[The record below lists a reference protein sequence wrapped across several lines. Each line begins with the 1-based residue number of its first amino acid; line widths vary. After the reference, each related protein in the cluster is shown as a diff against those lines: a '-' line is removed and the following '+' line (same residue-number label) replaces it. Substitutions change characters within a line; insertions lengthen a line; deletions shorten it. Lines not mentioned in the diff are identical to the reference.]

1 MSLFEEQLLERQK
14 QDDQLFED
22 SFYDLSSVIM
32 GHSKTSEAMQN
43 DRFVTKSAIEEILA
57 YMKAKIIE
65 VPDHVKDMNDQLEYM
80 LRPTGI
86 MRRRV
91 ELKGNWWKDSAG
103 PLLAARKDGSVAAL
117 LPRGMNGYHYLDRTA
132 GKRIRITKQNKEE
145 FEGDAICFYR
155 AFPQRELGV
164 RDLLIY
170 IVKSLSIGDYVSLAA
185 VTLGGAL
192 IGMITPYGTQKLF
205 SDIIPTGKASNIL
218 PIAVFMIGAVIAMN
232 VFSITESVLNAR
244 MDQKLKMSVKT
255 ASMARLLSL
264 PANFFRQYSS
274 GEMSTRLENMEK
286 LCHTL
291 RESVLDSG
299 LTAVFSLV
307 YIAQMSTYSVP
318 LTIAAVSVLFLNVLY
333 TIISSLLQLRYS
345 RKKLKIEAKINGVVF
360 ALFSGVQKIK
370 LSGSEKRMFAKWAK
384 DYQESAKLTYNPP
397 VTLKLSSVFNVLFT
411 FGGLML
417 MYYVAAENNVTPAV
431 FLAFNTAY
439 GMVSMAVMGLAK
451 ITGVFANI
459 KPILEMV
466 EPIMKTVPEVEE
478 SKKTVTKLG
487 GGIELNNISF
497 QYTKDGPM
505 ILNNLS
511 LKIKPNQYVA
521 IVGKTGCGKSTLM
534 RLLLGFEKPKSGA
547 IYYDGKD
554 LNTLDVKSVRRN
566 IGTVM
571 QNSSLFAGDIYSNI
585 VISAPWLTL
594 DDAWEAAE
602 MAGVREDIENMPM
615 GMHTLISEGSGGIS
629 GGQKQRLMIARAIA
643 PKPKIIMFDEATSAL
658 DNITQKQVSESLNSL
673 RSTRIVIAHRL
684 STIKQ
689 CDRIIF
695 LEQGRIAEDGTY
707 EELTAKDGKF
717 AELVRRQ
724 MV

>member
-1 MSLFEEQLLERQK
+1 MSLFEDQLLERK
-14 QDDQLFED
+14 KTDDQMFEN

-32 GHSKTSEAMQN
+32 GRSKTSEAMEN
-43 DRFVTKSAIEEILA
+43 DRYVTKSAIEEILN
-57 YMKAKIIE
+57 YMKARIVE
-65 VPDHVKDMNDQLEYM
+65 VPDNIKDMNDQLEYM

-91 ELKGNWWKDSAG
+91 ELKETWWKDSIG
-103 PLLAARKDGSVAAL
+103 PLLAAGKDGSVVAL
-117 LPRGMNGYHYLDRTA
+117 LPRSAGGYRYLDRGS
-132 GKRIRITKQNKEE
+132 GKYIRVTGANKEE
-145 FEGDAICFYR
+145 FEGDAFCFYR
-155 AFPQRELGV
+155 PFPQKELGIKE
-164 RDLLIY
+164 LLLFIARSLTVSDY
-170 IVKSLSIGDYVSLAA
+170 ISLAA
-185 VTLGGAL
+185 VMLAVAL
-192 IGMITPYGTQKLF
+192 IGMVTPYGTQILF
-205 SDIIPTGKASNIL
+205 SDIIPTGKVVNIL
-218 PIAVFMIGAVIAMN
+218 PIAAFMVGGVIAVN
-232 VFSITESVLNAR
+232 IFNIAESVLNAR

-264 PANFFRQYSS
+264 PATFFRTYSA
-274 GEMSTRLENMEK
+274 GELSTRLENMEK
-286 LCHTL
+286 LCNTL
-291 RESVLDSG
+291 RESILGSG

-307 YIAQMSTYSVP
+307 YVAQMSSYSVP
-318 LTIAAVSVLFLNVLY
+318 LTAAAVVVLLLNVLF
-333 TIISSLLQLRYS
+333 TVTSSLLQLQYS
-345 RKKLKIEAKINGVVF
+345 RKKLKVEAKINGVVF

-370 LSGSEKRMFAKWAK
+370 LSGSEKRMFAKWGR
-384 DYQESAKLTYNPP
+384 DYRDSAELTYNPP
-397 VTLKLSSVFNVLFT
+397 MILKLSAVFNVLFT
-411 FGGLML
+411 LGGLML
-417 MYYVAAENNVTPAV
+417 MYYVAAENNVAPAT

-451 ITGVFANI
+451 ITSVFADI

-466 EPIMKTVPEVEE
+466 EPIMKTLPEVEE
-478 SKKTVTKLG
+478 NKKTVTRLG

-497 QYTKDGPM
+497 RYTKDGPM
-505 ILNNLS
+505 ILDNLS

-534 RLLLGFEKPKSGA
+534 RLLLGFEKPRSGA

-554 LNTLDVKSVRRN
+554 LSTLDVKSVRRN

-594 DDAWEAAE
+594 EDAWKAAE
-602 MAGVREDIENMPM
+602 MAGVREDIQRMPM

-673 RSTRIVIAHRL
+673 HSTRIVIAHRL

-707 EELTAKDGKF
+707 EELVARDGKF